1 MGVQAIRC
9 APAAAIDDV
18 ESAIIDRLYADDVQ
32 PTLVPPSFTDPSRK
46 TAASRWQRRA
56 SPLSRY
62 ALLAYALIV
71 IDASLF
77 PFGGWRDVGIGV
89 FDYLSADWP
98 RHALPFDL
106 IVNALGYWPLGFLAG
121 LALHP
126 KVRGLWSV
134 LVATLL
140 CAALS
145 IGLEAVQTYLPA
157 RVASKVDVAANV
169 AGGLIG
175 AVCAVRVAH
184 LLLDTGRLRMW
195 RTRWFIG
202 DASRGLVLTL
212 VWFGAL
218 IYPDAFVFGMGGL
231 VKVID
236 PEWTQHLA
244 ALAGFANDNDAIGT
258 PYRFELAESVVGALT
273 LTGSGLLFLNLLR
286 ENVRWPLRIGLLS
299 LFVAATI
306 AVEVLA
312 HAFLF
317 DDVAPWPLLTQG
329 ARAGIAVAV
338 VALLIASVLP
348 SKMRWAL
355 GLAALI
361 GALALVNVYP
371 DNPYVS
377 AVGSSWTRG
386 KLMNFYGLASGLN
399 LIWPYFAIV
408 YLLRHR
414 GSSASDAR
422 RRQTTRATMPSS
434 L

>member
-1 MGVQAIRC
+1 
-9 APAAAIDDV
+9 
-18 ESAIIDRLYADDVQ
+18 
-32 PTLVPPSFTDPSRK
+32 
-46 TAASRWQRRA
+46 
-56 SPLSRY
+56 
-62 ALLAYALIV
+62 
-71 IDASLF
+71 
-77 PFGGWRDVGIGV
+77 
-89 FDYLSADWP
+89 
-98 RHALPFDL
+98 
-106 IVNALGYWPLGFLAG
+106 
-121 LALHP
+121 
-126 KVRGLWSV
+126 
-134 LVATLL
+134 
-140 CAALS
+140 
-145 IGLEAVQTYLPA
+145 
-157 RVASKVDVAANV
+157 
-169 AGGLIG
+169 
-175 AVCAVRVAH
+175 
-184 LLLDTGRLRMW
+184 
-195 RTRWFIG
+195 
-202 DASRGLVLTL
+202 